1 MKPIYLI
8 KILTTTIL
16 IGLAKIS
23 DATPLYLECI
33 MNGSI
38 LSSGKKLDGQLP
50 EEMVSLRIEDTKSEL
65 KFNAKSQNYLISLN
79 FKKDRLLIENE
90 SIYSRVQ
97 NDSSQDLYKI
107 SKHMKVSNL
116 NEYSRL
122 ELNRVT
128 GQLVYSDHSDYGN
141 EQFLLFLYSGICN
154 VAKRQIRRF

>member
-8 KILTTTIL
+8 KILTTAIL
-16 IGLAKIS
+16 IGLTKIS

-107 SKHMKVSNL
+107 SKHMKVSNV
-116 NEYSRL
+116 NENSRL